1 MEKCENIFAMV
12 FTFFLEAKKYFWKG
26 NDWTLSFIYW
36 TFKAFF
42 EASLDISLVLN
53 KEKNNHNNKAVKED
67 FMSKDKVSREETN
80 AKLDC

>member
-1 MEKCENIFAMV
+1 MV
-12 FTFFLEAKKYFWKG
+12 FTFFLEAKKYFWKV

-42 EASLDISLVLN
+42 EASLDVSN

-67 FMSKDKVSREETN
+67 FTSKVKVSREETN